1 MKIKIIKPT
10 KCAQDVHETTKYP
23 RPWFKPKPE
32 LPAGTILEVSDVWLN
47 FSGQYYRY
55 QLPEEM
61 KDKGYSLP
69 WYDIPIENAEIY
81 KS

>member
-1 MKIKIIKPT
+1 MKIKIIKPK
-10 KCAQDVHETTKYP
+10 KCAQDVHETTEYP

-47 FSGQYYRY
+47 FNGQYYRC

>member
-32 LPAGTILEVSDVWLN
+32 LPAGTTLEVSDTWQN
-47 FSGQYYRY
+47 FYGSYYRCI
-55 QLPEEM
+55 LPKEM

-69 WYDIPIENAEIY
+69 WYDIPIENAE
-81 KS
+81 KCNN

>member
-1 MKIKIIKPT
+1 MFT
-10 KCAQDVHETTKYP
+10 KQPNIHAHGLS
-23 RPWFKPKPE
+23 RSHG
-32 LPAGTILEVSDVWLN
+32 LPAGTILEVDKVWQN
-47 FSGQYYRY
+47 FFGSHYRC

>member
-1 MKIKIIKPT
+1 MKIKLNKPT

-23 RPWFKPKPE
+23 RPWFK
-32 LPAGTILEVSDVWLN
+32 LPAGTILEVDKVWQN
-47 FSGQYYRY
+47 FFGSHYRC

>member
-32 LPAGTILEVSDVWLN
+32 LPAGTILEVDKVWQN
-47 FSGQYYRY
+47 FFSIYYRC

>member
-47 FSGQYYRY
+47 FSGQYYRC
-55 QLPEEM
+55 QLPEET

-69 WYDIPIENAEIY
+69 WYDIPIDNAELLNN
-81 KS
+81 

>member
-23 RPWFKPKPE
+23 RPRYKPKPE
-32 LPAGTILEVSDVWLN
+32 LPAGTILEVCDVWQN
-47 FSGQYYRY
+47 FFGSHYRCL
-55 QLPEEM
+55 LPEEM

-69 WYDIPIENAEIY
+69 WYDIPIENAE
-81 KS
+81 KCNN

>member
-1 MKIKIIKPT
+1 MKIKLIKPT

-47 FSGQYYRY
+47 FYGQY
-55 QLPEEM
+55 
-61 KDKGYSLP
+61 
-69 WYDIPIENAEIY
+69 
-81 KS
+81 

>member
-47 FSGQYYRY
+47 FYGQYYRCI
-55 QLPEEM
+55 LSEEM